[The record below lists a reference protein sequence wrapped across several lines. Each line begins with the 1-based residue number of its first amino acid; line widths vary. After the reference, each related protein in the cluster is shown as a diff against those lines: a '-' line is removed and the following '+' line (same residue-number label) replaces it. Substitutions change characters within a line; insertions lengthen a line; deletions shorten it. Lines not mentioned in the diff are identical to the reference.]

1 MDKIIEK
8 TRDLKENLDNLE
20 LFKEYKRIKALVTE
34 SEELNTLKKDIVR
47 AKNEGRLD
55 DHKNLLDKY
64 NNHPLILNQK
74 ELEDE
79 VANYL
84 KEVSDILN
92 K

>member
-20 LFKEYKRIKALVTE
+20 LFKEYKRVKVLVTD

-55 DHKNLLDKY
+55 DHKTLLDKY

-74 ELEDE
+74 ELEEE